1 MSIHV
6 EYDGKISQ
14 GIFTTAKGMESQTYL
29 INIYLTEAMLGYEV
43 IEINETML
51 PFRILADE
59 KDLKIDNATRI
70 WLEIKIEY

>member
-1 MSIHV
+1 M

-43 IEINETML
+43 IEINGTML
-51 PFRILADE
+51 PFRILADK

-70 WLEIKIEY
+70 WLEINIEY